1 MTHWQSLEIPYA
13 AYWSTP
19 FCKWQGSLSH
29 LHSLKFAAHVAK
41 QQLSEREWQSDWFD
55 HAVLGT
61 TIPQP
66 HSFYGAP
73 WLCGLMGLPH
83 VTGPTINQACATGVR
98 CLTSMAG
105 EIANGMATAGLVVAA
120 DRTSNGAHLVYPAPY
135 APGGT
140 VEQENWVM
148 DNFSCDPLGPH
159 SMLQTAENVARHHGI
174 DRSLQ
179 HEVVLRRQQQYQMA
193 LQDESAF
200 QKRYMTLP
208 FNVPDARFKKT
219 INTLS
224 GDEGVHFTDALA
236 LDNLQPVIKNGVV
249 SYAAQ
254 THPADGN
261 AALVMCDSQ
270 HVEKFSRD
278 SAVRIRIRG
287 FGQARV
293 ELAMMPESIVPASR
307 AALRQSGID
316 TAQIKCLKTHNPF
329 AVNDIVLSRECGFD
343 LQQMNN
349 YGCSLVWGHPQ
360 GPTGLRGIIELI
372 EELVIAGGGYGL
384 FVGCAAGDSAMA
396 LVLEVDDR
404 KRRGG

>member
-1 MTHWQSLEIPYA
+1 MPWRSLEIPYG

-29 LHSLKFAAHVAK
+29 LHALEFAAHVAK
-41 QQLSEREWQSDWFD
+41 RQMDRRQWQNDWFD

-73 WLCGLMGLPH
+73 WLTGLMELHG

-98 CLTSMAG
+98 SLASAAG
-105 EIANGMATAGLVVAA
+105 EIAGGMATTSLVVTA
-120 DRTSNGAHLVYPAPY
+120 DRTSNGAHLVYPAPH
-135 APGGT
+135 AAGGT
-140 VEQENWVM
+140 VQHENWVM
-148 DNFSCDPLGPH
+148 DNFGCDPLGRH
-159 SMLQTAENVARHHGI
+159 SMLQTAENVARHFEI
-174 DRSLQ
+174 DSAQ
-179 HEVVLRRQQQYQMA
+179 MHEVVLRRQEQYQMA
-193 LQDESAF
+193 LANDMQF
-200 QKRYMTLP
+200 QKRFMTLP
-208 FNVPDARFKKT
+208 FAVPDGRFRKDIGSLDT
-219 INTLS
+219 
-224 GDEGVHFTDALA
+224 DEGVYFSDAGKLGE
-236 LDNLQPVIKNGVV
+236 LRPVLKDGAVTF
-249 SYAAQ
+249 AAQ

-261 AALVMCDSQ
+261 AALVLCQSGQ
-270 HVEKFSRD
+270 AEKFATD
-278 SAVRIRIRG
+278 SSIRIRIKG

-293 ELAMMPESIVPASR
+293 ELAMMPRSIVPATQR
-307 AALRQSGID
+307 ALRQSALDISN
-316 TAQIKCLKTHNPF
+316 IKCVKTHNPF
-329 AVNDIVLSRECGFD
+329 AVNDIVFSRECGFD

-396 LVLEVDDR
+396 TVLEVTDR
-404 KRRGG
+404 NGG